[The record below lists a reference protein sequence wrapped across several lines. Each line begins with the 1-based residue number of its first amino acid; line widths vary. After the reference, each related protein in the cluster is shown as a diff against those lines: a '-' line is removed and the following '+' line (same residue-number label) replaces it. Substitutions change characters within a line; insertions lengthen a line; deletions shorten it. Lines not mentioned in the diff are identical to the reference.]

1 MQFTKALTAPIVADI
16 GTGCGALAISYAH
29 ERPDAVVY
37 ATDSTSAAVGCARS
51 NAQALGT
58 ANVEILQGSL
68 LDPLIERNLQVDVLI
83 ANLPWVAPAIVDVM
97 DLSGQ
102 EGWRGPR
109 GSVQGVGRDGL
120 DLVRMVLRAAVPHV
134 RTGGALMVGMDEWQ
148 KSVIAEEFQADYDV
162 EMRALPFFLILH
174 PRPGGES
181 RPAP

>member
-1 MQFTKALTAPIVADI
+1 MTAPLVADI

-37 ATDSTSAAVGCARS
+37 ATDSTPAAVECARS
-51 NAQALGT
+51 NAAALET
-58 ANVEILQGSL
+58 NNVEVLQGFL

-97 DLSGQ
+97 DLGGA

-109 GSVQGVGRDGL
+109 GSVQGMGRDGL
-120 DLVRMVLRAAVPHV
+120 DLIRVLLRTALPHL
-134 RTGGALMVGMDEWQ
+134 RPGGALMAGMDEWQ
-148 KSVIAEEFQADYDV
+148 KSLIAEEFKADYDV

-174 PRPGGES
+174 PRPGGVS